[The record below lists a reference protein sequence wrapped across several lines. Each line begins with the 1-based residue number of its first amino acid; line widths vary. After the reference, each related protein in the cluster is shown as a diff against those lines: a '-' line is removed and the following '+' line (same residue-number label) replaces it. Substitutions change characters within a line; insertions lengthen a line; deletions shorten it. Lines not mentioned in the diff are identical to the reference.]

1 MRNFT
6 SEKYWYVQQ
15 LNIFQDL
22 SDADAYSLERIISDK
37 ELKHEERICNEGV
50 YFIKDGR
57 IKITEES
64 LEEIPK
70 QNNTQSRNSKS
81 DEKTETKAV
90 LEQGELF
97 GVFADDENLLNES
110 TDTLTYAECL
120 TEVCVGI
127 ASRRDFSFFLKR
139 KSHLTLPLLER
150 TIVDIF
156 TDTYF
161 RGRQKKQKELLKR
174 HNILNI
180 TSTPDQKRFNAF
192 NNIAFRTVSS
202 RLALLLQNLASVSD
216 NKGVVLVPRL
226 SIKRISKLIGTSTEI
241 IDKLLETLKQHHV
254 IDKRRGRIQILN
266 AWKLKQISDAR
277 MKTLTPRKESVS
289 ISDEELDFEALIS
302 GQVSGEPE
310 SASTLTGK

>member
-6 SEKYWYVQQ
+6 SEKYWSVQQ

-37 ELKHEERICNEGV
+37 KLKHEERICSEGV

-57 IKITEES
+57 IKITEEN

-110 TDTLTYAECL
+110 TGPLTYAECL

-139 KSHLTLPLLER
+139 KPHLTLPLLER
-150 TIVDIF
+150 TIFDIF

-180 TSTPDQKRFNAF
+180 TS
-192 NNIAFRTVSS
+192 SS
-202 RLALLLQNLASVSD
+202 
-216 NKGVVLVPRL
+216 
-226 SIKRISKLIGTSTEI
+226 
-241 IDKLLETLKQHHV
+241 
-254 IDKRRGRIQILN
+254 
-266 AWKLKQISDAR
+266 
-277 MKTLTPRKESVS
+277 
-289 ISDEELDFEALIS
+289 
-302 GQVSGEPE
+302 
-310 SASTLTGK
+310 